1 MTGLQDS
8 ASPNVVKASL
18 NGMRDLMVS
27 ISDKEEVIQLQ
38 ALIGPVLAA
47 TTNLLNAGDE
57 DLVTDGLEVLQEAS
71 GIEKPIIND
80 QIDQVVTL
88 VVNILEHDDI
98 AADIKSSAGA
108 CLMSIVENRPKLV
121 AKKGMVAPMIQSMVK
136 IISKSDAP
144 AAGS

>member
-57 DLVTDGLEVLQEAS
+57 DLVTERWAS
-71 GIEKPIIND
+71 DSLLCER
-80 QIDQVVTL
+80 QVPPG
-88 VVNILEHDDI
+88 
-98 AADIKSSAGA
+98 SAT
-108 CLMSIVENRPKLV
+108 KH
-121 AKKGMVAPMIQSMVK
+121 
-136 IISKSDAP
+136 
-144 AAGS
+144 